1 MSCELQYCTG
11 YNVRDTSYDLEVQDV
26 TFGNVTAN
34 VTVLHVIAYVS
45 SGGLLD
51 IPTGQQTY
59 KRDTKAHRHFSN
71 FYAKQETCV

>member
-1 MSCELQYCTG
+1 MYTIVHIFSDCSSWQSHVTTIL
-11 YNVRDTSYDLEVQDV
+11 VQSEECYK
-26 TFGNVTAN
+26 TYYLKYFEW
-34 VTVLHVIAYVS
+34 
-45 SGGLLD
+45 GLLD